1 MSVAPAARWARA
13 PAALAF
19 LVITATCTVAHR
31 SLAPARR
38 ADVDATISTSTDNL
52 ATHPFRSLLG
62 SALVAASPAVL
73 WLAVTFAALV
83 ALELWVGPW
92 RALGAFALGH
102 VGATLLT
109 APTILWGTTHGW
121 MPMSTRSVTDDYGLS
136 YGAVCCL
143 VILTLRVPLRWRVPY
158 LAALVLFLWSLG
170 VTSSPQDYT
179 ATGHLV
185 AAMLGLVVV
194 AVVTCS
200 RRTEQGG
207 DPVLGGRR
215 VRPGRSS
222 RGC

>member
-1 MSVAPAARWARA
+1 MGVARLARWIRA
-13 PAALAF
+13 PAALTF
-19 LVITATCTVAHR
+19 LVVTTTCTVVHR
-31 SLAPARR
+31 SLDPSRR

-52 ATHPFRSLLG
+52 ATHPLRSLLG
-62 SALVAASPAVL
+62 SALVAASPAVV
-73 WLAVTFAALV
+73 WLLVTFAALV

-121 MPMSTRSVTDDYGLS
+121 MPMATRSVTDDYGLS

-143 VILTLRVPLRWRVPY
+143 VILTLRVPVRWRIPY
-158 LAALVLFLWSLG
+158 LAVLVWFLWSLG
-170 VTSSPQDYT
+170 VTAAPQDFT

-185 AAMLGLVVV
+185 AAMLGLVVI
-194 AVVTCS
+194 AVVTYS
-200 RRTEQGG
+200 RRT
-207 DPVLGGRR
+207 DRADDSALGAQR
-215 VRPGRSS
+215 VRAGRSS